1 MDGRAPRGAHVNL
14 VRAGIILAGGSG
26 LRLGPDKPKALRTF
40 GATTLLERAILLLS
54 VRVERIFVAVPHS
67 FPLVPDK
74 QRYERVD
81 DLSNGEGPLA
91 GLVPALERAATARAD
106 VAWVI
111 PTDMPLLNQ
120 LHLDA
125 LAYPLD
131 PPDGPYGQLS
141 VVPPAAVVPRTIRGV
156 DPLVGAY
163 RPAYAAP
170 ILRAAWN
177 RGERAPSRALLDLG
191 GRIRYLDVEKEGIWP
206 GGVETLTSVNT
217 PEEWDRALARSK
229 ELERRALESS

>member
-1 MDGRAPRGAHVNL
+1 MDRRAARGAHVNL
-14 VRAGIILAGGSG
+14 IRAGIVLAGGSG

-40 GATTLLERAILLLS
+40 GGTTLLERALSLLS
-54 VRVERIFVAVPHS
+54 ARVERTFVAVPHS

-106 VAWVI
+106 LVWVI

-125 LAYPLD
+125 LLYALD
-131 PPDGPYGQLS
+131 PPDGQLS
-141 VVPPAAVVPRTIRGV
+141 VVPPAAVVPRTIKGIE
-156 DPLVGAY
+156 PLVGVY

-177 RGERAPSRALLDLG
+177 RGERSPARALLDLG
-191 GRIRYLDVEKEGIWP
+191 GRIRYLDVEKDGVWP
-206 GGVETLTSVNT
+206 GGIETLASVNT
-217 PEEWDRALARSK
+217 PEEWERVLARSK
-229 ELERRALESS
+229 ELERRALES

>member
-1 MDGRAPRGAHVNL
+1 MNL
-14 VRAGIILAGGSG
+14 VRAGIVLAGGSG

-40 GATTLLERAILLLS
+40 GSTTLLERALQLLS
-54 VRVERIFVAVPHS
+54 ARVERIFVAVPHS
-67 FPLVPDK
+67 FPLVPDRE
-74 QRYERVD
+74 RYERVD

-91 GLVPALERAATARAD
+91 GLVPALERAGVARAD

-125 LAYPLD
+125 LAYALD
-131 PPDGPYGQLS
+131 PPDGPYSQLS
-141 VVPPAAVVPRTIRGV
+141 VVPPAAVVPRTIKGV
-156 DPLVGAY
+156 DPLVGVY

-177 RGERAPSRALLDLG
+177 RGERSPSRALLDLG
-191 GRIRYLDVEKEGIWP
+191 GRIRYLDVEKEGVWP

-217 PEEWDRALARSK
+217 PEEWDRALARTK
-229 ELERRALESS
+229 ELERRALES

>member
-1 MDGRAPRGAHVNL
+1 MNL
-14 VRAGIILAGGSG
+14 VRAGIVLAGGSG

-40 GATTLLERAILLLS
+40 GSTTLLERALQLLS
-54 VRVERIFVAVPHS
+54 ARVERIFVAVPHS
-67 FPLVPDK
+67 FPLVPDRE
-74 QRYERVD
+74 RYERVD

-91 GLVPALERAATARAD
+91 GLVPALERAAVAHAD

-125 LAYPLD
+125 LAYALD
-131 PPDGPYGQLS
+131 PPDGPYSQLS

-156 DPLVGAY
+156 DPLVGVY

-177 RGERAPSRALLDLG
+177 RGERSPSRALLDLG
-191 GRIRYLDVEKEGIWP
+191 GRIRYLDVEKEGVWP

-217 PEEWDRALARSK
+217 PEEWDRALARTK
-229 ELERRALESS
+229 ELERRSLES